1 MNFVG
6 YYDIIYQMEDKD
18 KTQVTQVIANG
29 ILNSLNINGILE
41 AAKAYSMN
49 MAQERVS
56 VMSEE
61 ELSETLVK
69 INAAVEDSQKQQ
81 TPSSEEV
88 ESTENTEEAVASS

>member
-1 MNFVG
+1 
-6 YYDIIYQMEDKD
+6 MEDKD

-49 MAQERVS
+49 MAQERVA

-61 ELSETLVK
+61 ELTETLAK
-69 INAAVEDSQKQQ
+69 INAAVEDSQKQKSS
-81 TPSSEEV
+81 SSEEA
-88 ESTENTEEAVASS
+88 EATENSEEAVATDNSEEAVASS

>member
-1 MNFVG
+1 
-6 YYDIIYQMEDKD
+6 MEDKD

-49 MAQERVS
+49 MAQEKVA

-61 ELSETLVK
+61 ELTDTLNK
-69 INAAVEDSQKQQ
+69 INDAIAGSQNQE
-81 TPSSEEV
+81 SSENTQE
-88 ESTENTEEAVASS
+88 ESTENTEEAAASS